1 MAVLK
6 LSSVLGGFAEKFA
19 LKGITK
25 FEVEPRRLLPQK
37 LETTSTS
44 LIHTLV
50 YKYMYIQ
57 QYMLYIVY
65 ISSNLRGCCCQSH
78 RLASRLRRRLRHV
91 VLQCSYNSL
100 QKEEETLLKLSFFYF
115 PSKFYYQGTKVGR
128 SSSSSSAILSG
139 LQHIHTASTTARLL
153 LSEKNFFF
161 LPSFL
166 SSKLEE
172 LFLKASDHTT
182 TAHTM
187 L

>member
-37 LETTSTS
+37 LETTS
-44 LIHTLV
+44 LLHTLV
-50 YKYMYIQ
+50 YIYYI
-57 QYMLYIVY
+57 YIAVY
-65 ISSNLRGCCCQSH
+65 VIHSIYSNLRGCCQSH

-128 SSSSSSAILSG
+128 SSSSSAILSG
-139 LQHIHTASTTARLL
+139 LQHIHTASTAARLL

-161 LPSFL
+161 SSLISFF
-166 SSKLEE
+166 E
-172 LFLKASDHTT
+172 A
-182 TAHTM
+182 
-187 L
+187 

>member
-65 ISSNLRGCCCQSH
+65 ISSNLRGCCCCQSH

-128 SSSSSSAILSG
+128 SSSSSAILSG
-139 LQHIHTASTTARLL
+139 LQHIHTASTARLL

-161 LPSFL
+161 SSLISFF
-166 SSKLEE
+166 E
-172 LFLKASDHTT
+172 A
-182 TAHTM
+182 
-187 L
+187 

>member
-65 ISSNLRGCCCQSH
+65 ISSNLRGCCCCQSH

-128 SSSSSSAILSG
+128 SSSSSAILSG

-161 LPSFL
+161 SSLISFF
-166 SSKLEE
+166 E
-172 LFLKASDHTT
+172 A
-182 TAHTM
+182 
-187 L
+187 